1 MNPRNNN
8 SGFAQIILMVGVVI
22 AIGIT
27 GSAVFAQANR
37 GSEKSAQAQA
47 NSVDYQQLSEERR
60 AAADKKVADIKAKIE
75 DKQIQIKQ
83 DVCERKQTQ
92 LETVAPRLST
102 NATTRLNT
110 FNAIYSRVQVF
121 YSKGQLTVDN
131 YDELKNAVD
140 AARATAMAS
149 VDAISATEPIIDC
162 EDPKLGAQL
171 HIVTQA
177 TKSARGAL
185 LAYRAAL
192 TDLISAL
199 RASAA
204 EENAENDNTNNG
216 GEDEGSESDSDTDN
230 EI

>member
-8 SGFAQIILMVGVVI
+8 SGFAQVILMVGVVI
-22 AIGIT
+22 AVGIT

-37 GSEKSAQAQA
+37 GSEKAAQAQA
-47 NSVDYQQLSEERR
+47 NYQQLSEERKT
-60 AAADKKVADIKAKIE
+60 AADKKVADIKAKIE
-75 DKQIQIKQ
+75 DKQIQIKR
-83 DVCERKQTQ
+83 DICERKQTQ

-110 FNAIYSRVQVF
+110 FNAIYSRVQAF
-121 YSKGQLTVDN
+121 YSKGQLTVNN

-140 AARATAMAS
+140 AAQATATTS
-149 VDAISATEPIIDC
+149 IDAISATEPTIDC

-171 HIVTQA
+171 HLVTQA
-177 TKSARGAL
+177 TKSARSAL
-185 LAYRAAL
+185 SAYRVAL

-204 EENAENDNTNNG
+204 EDNAENDNTNTNG
-216 GEDEGSESDSDTDN
+216 GEDEGSESDSGTN
-230 EI
+230 TEI